1 MNRFLYD
8 NGFRHERF
16 KAEFYIDKLSRYL
29 DRLITP
35 INVWKLKTISAR
47 LTPSCIIL
55 QNGQIYLEKSC
66 GVNHGIFL
74 KYVWAFLNIM
84 HERINVL
91 NFRLNALTLSWRR
104 SLSCRNQSIDLLCE
118 PMDWFLYDKD
128 FSHKRVK
135 SLCRSLFFNKVAAYR
150 LILFNLEH
158 INNVQ
163 CSAHQSIVVICNFE
177 QLFILA
183 G

>member
-104 SLSCRNQSIDLLCE
+104 SLSCRNQSIDLQSKS
-118 PMDWFLYDKD
+118 MDWFPYDRD
-128 FSHKRVK
+128 LRQERVK
-135 SLCRSLFFNKVAAYR
+135 MYFMSSEKENGTNLTA
-150 LILFNLEH
+150 LIITQE
-158 INNVQ
+158 
-163 CSAHQSIVVICNFE
+163 FE
-177 QLFILA
+177 KKTCLVHLVLSS
-183 G
+183 